1 MYHSSTKKRVPVAAI
16 AGGAAGGAVLL
27 GILAFLFY
35 RRRKSISDAHL
46 YGDEPRSSH
55 RAIVGENDP
64 EPDMACAPTLASGG
78 NDSGSMV
85 IKAGSTMQREER
97 YDVVMTRAED
107 EGAKSAEG
115 NGVMVRD

>member
-1 MYHSSTKKRVPVAAI
+1 MAAI